1 MGGSSVNG
9 SRAPNIVVI
18 LDQDVVEIDRPP
30 HRAKNVARRDE
41 ADGHLVARVRR
52 EDF

>member
-18 LDQDVVEIDRPP
+18 LDQDVVEIDRRLTAPRMSP
-30 HRAKNVARRDE
+30 DATKLTVI
-41 ADGHLVARVRR
+41 
-52 EDF
+52 